1 MGDGM
6 GVSEI
11 QGAVAAVLSF
21 IGGTGIISGLLL
33 RRLDK
38 LEKKLDSQ
46 EDARVEERGQ
56 KVLIK

>member
-1 MGDGM
+1 M
-6 GVSEI
+6 SEI
-11 QGAVAAVLSF
+11 QDAVAAVLSF